1 MGLIANQM
9 VVEMLYKVSQVI
21 QNKKEQKKNS
31 GKTANAEKKHDKEQ

>member
-9 VVEMLYKVSQVI
+9 VVEMLYKVGQAI

-31 GKTANAEKKHDKEQ
+31 GKTAKVEKKQDKEQ

>member
-9 VVEMLYKVSQVI
+9 VIEMLYKVSQAI

-31 GKTANAEKKHDKEQ
+31 SKTVEAEKKHDKEQ